1 MNLEQLLEKA
11 IQKAKLEAHP
21 VGSYYFSD
29 IPSPPSEIFGG
40 TWVQIKDRFILTAG
54 DTYQQGQMGG
64 EASHVLTV
72 AELPS
77 HNHSASTNT
86 TGSHSHTYSD
96 SPHSYSQQ
104 DTSKDAIIT
113 SLSGSSN
120 SITYTTSSAGNHSH
134 TVTVSNTG
142 SGTAHNNLPP
152 YVVTYCWK
160 RTA

>member
-29 IPSPPSEIFGG
+29 VSTPPSEFFGG

-54 DTYQQGQMGG
+54 DTYQQGQTGG
-64 EASHVLTV
+64 EATHKLTQ
-72 AELPS
+72 AELPKTKGELFCVVPS
-77 HNHSASTNT
+77 NHGNYRTGIVLATSRSGHALQPAPTLDTNSSTQW
-86 TGSHSHTYSD
+86 GYAWSF
-96 SPHSYSQQ
+96 
-104 DTSKDAIIT
+104 
-113 SLSGSSN
+113 
-120 SITYTTSSAGNHSH
+120 GNDQP
-134 TVTVSNTG
+134 
-142 SGTAHNNLPP
+142 HNNLPP